1 MLIKVKVFPKAKKE
15 EVVKQ
20 IEILIDKILP
30 ITKDKDYLQNPEK
43 QAKVEECERQIDQ
56 LV

>member
-1 MLIKVKVFPKAKKE
+1 MLIKVKVFPKSKKE

>member
-1 MLIKVKVFPKAKKE
+1 
-15 EVVKQ
+15 VVKQ